1 LAAQTAPGH
10 AAPVTVQLGPQ
21 TTTIDLTI
29 YAMGLFPMPAHFLRF
44 TGMLRVDPQRP
55 SDCTVVLDI
64 AADSLIMEDKLR
76 ARLAM
81 GPQLLDAAHYPTLHY
96 QGSCAG
102 GQPHGTLTMHGV
114 SHTLTLTARQQG
126 DQVAAHGSLRR
137 QDYNIS
143 GLPGVIG
150 RTIGF
155 QFSMR
160 LPQTLAAAV
169 SK

>member
-1 LAAQTAPGH
+1 
-10 AAPVTVQLGPQ
+10 LGPQ

-44 TGMLRVDPQRP
+44 AGTLRVDPQHP
-55 SDCTVVLDI
+55 ADCIVVLDI
-64 AADSLIMEDKLR
+64 AADSLIMDDKLR

-81 GPQLLDAAHYPTLHY
+81 GPQLLDAAHYPSLHY

-114 SHTLTLTARQQG
+114 SHALTLTARQQG
-126 DQVAAHGSLRR
+126 DQVAAQGSLRR
-137 QDYNIS
+137 QDYNVS